1 MLPDFP
7 ITDTHVHLWDPAKLR
22 YGWLSGDLTRPHG
35 LPEFD
40 TARGKITVG
49 SIVFV
54 EAGAH
59 ADDALAEAEWVT
71 TLAAKEPRI
80 KAIVANASLEKG
92 DAVEP
97 HLESLARLPLVR
109 GVRRLLQGESDAR
122 YCLRPSFVEG
132 VKRLPR
138 HNFSFDICIKHWQ
151 LAAAVELVRACPDV
165 TFILDHIAKPDI
177 KAGTLEPWRT
187 EMKRMAEMPNVWCK
201 MSGLVTEADYAKWTP
216 DDLRPYVEHVIAC
229 FGWKRTFFGSD
240 WPVVT
245 LASPYVR
252 WAETLWN
259 LIGEASVDEKRAL
272 FTENGKRA
280 YRLT

>member
-1 MLPDFP
+1 MLPDFF
-7 ITDTHVHLWDPAKLR
+7 ITDTHVHLWDPARLR
-22 YGWLSGDLTRPHG
+22 YGWLSGDLARPHG

-40 TARGKITVG
+40 AARGKIAVG
-49 SIVFV
+49 TIVFV

-109 GVRRLLQGESDAR
+109 GVRRLLQGEADAR
-122 YCLRPSFVEG
+122 YCLRPPFVEG
-132 VKRLPR
+132 VRRLPR
-138 HNFSFDICIKHWQ
+138 HHFSFDICIKHWQ

-177 KAGTLEPWRT
+177 KAGTMEPWRA

-201 MSGLVTEADYAKWTP
+201 MSGLVTEADYTKWTP
-216 DDLRPYVEHVIAC
+216 DDLRPYVEHVISC
-229 FGWKRTFFGSD
+229 FGWNRTFFGSD

-259 LIGEASVDEKRAL
+259 LIGEASADEKRAF
-272 FTENGKRA
+272 FTENGKKA